1 MAVNNRFPNLE
12 ALDKLAQAVS
22 IELDGIKSEI
32 PTKEEMDT
40 AISSQIGRV
49 LRPCGTILFS
59 ELPELSADVL
69 GNVYDIKEKFT
80 TTADF
85 REGEGKKYPAGT
97 NIAVVQDGD
106 AFKFDVLSGEI
117 DLSNYV
123 EKEEGK
129 GLSSND
135 YTNEAAAKLG
145 GIADGAT
152 KVEASEIEGNVRING
167 VETSIIEIATDA
179 EVNAVIAKYFPNQTT

>member
-1 MAVNNRFPNLE
+1 MATNSKFPKLD
-12 ALDKLAQAVS
+12 AFDKLAHAVS
-22 IELDGIKSEI
+22 TELEGIKSNVLTTDEVN
-32 PTKEEMDT
+32 T

-49 LRPCGTILFS
+49 LRPSGTILFS
-59 ELPELSADVL
+59 ELPELSAEVL

-97 NIAVVQDGD
+97 NVAIVQDGET
-106 AFKFDVLSGEI
+106 FKFDVLSGEI

-123 EKEEGK
+123 EKESGK

-135 YTNEAAAKLG
+135 YTNEAMAKLES
-145 GIADGAT
+145 IAANAT
-152 KVEASEIEGNVRING
+152 KVETSEIDGNIKING
-167 VETSIIEIATDA
+167 EETPIIGIATDA
-179 EVNAVIAKYFPNQTT
+179 EVDAVIAKYFPEQTT